1 MGEFCLLGIVEFARM
16 LQRISNSFVVFQC
29 SSGKSFGLQ
38 ARISQ
43 RYWFSSKGSNGDND
57 DHSQNDNDSKDSLIP
72 LESNESNSSKIDKL
86 SEVDGKNEK
95 DSKDSYLSKP
105 SIPENVTEILGIPI
119 PRRPLFPGFY
129 KTISI
134 KNPKISNLLTS
145 MLRRGNPWIGVFL
158 ERPEFSL
165 SQQDDNNGDSD
176 KTADDKTKKSNS
188 SQQDIIRNIHQI
200 YPVGVFAQLIN
211 VFPGPP
217 TEVVL
222 PLGKESKQSTNF
234 TAIVYPHR
242 RIRALELLAPS
253 ASSQIRRLRIEN
265 VVQEQYDSRSRIVRA
280 ISQEIFAVLS
290 DIAKLNSFFREH
302 IMHHN
307 VPTAV
312 FEDPAKLAD
321 FVTVLSSGEPE
332 ELQQVLECVDIE
344 ERLRKA
350 LELLKKEL
358 VTAQLQYS
366 ISKDVENKL
375 TQKQREYFLNEQLK
389 VIKRELGLE
398 ADTKDKLIE
407 TFKQRIE
414 KLTLPAVVEKVYQ
427 EEISK
432 LQVLEPNGS
441 EFNVTRNYLD
451 WISQLPWGITS
462 DENLDH
468 EHASKVLNED
478 HYGLED
484 IKNRILE
491 FIAVGKLRG
500 NVQGKILCFVGPPGV
515 GKTSIGKS
523 IARALNRKYFRF
535 SVGGL
540 SDVAEIK
547 GHRRTYV
554 GAMPGKVIQALKSV
568 QTENPLILIDEI
580 DKISHMS
587 HQGDPSSAL
596 LELLDPEQNK
606 SFLDHYLDVP
616 VDLGKVLFVCT
627 ANVLDTIPGPLLD
640 RMEIINLSGY
650 IAEEKKQIARQ
661 YLIPAALTDSG
672 LAPPDAYVISDNA
685 LDRLIRYYCRENG
698 VRNLKKHIEKIFR
711 KVAFQLV
718 SQRIDSAKRP
728 FIVDQNN
735 LAEFVGQPPFS
746 SDKIYPDS
754 PPVGVVMG
762 LAWTPMGG
770 SVLYIE
776 TVGEKNATP
785 IMTKTGQLGKV
796 MDESSVISYTF
807 AKDFV
812 SKRFPTSTF
821 LSSHSVHLHVPEGA
835 IHKDGP
841 SAGVTMAT
849 ALISLASGQ
858 PIKAGIAMTGE
869 LTLTGKILKIG
880 GLKEKTIAAK
890 NAGVKKIIFPQANLS
905 DWHEIP
911 DFVREGLEFFPV
923 QEYQQ
928 VYDICFPSQ

>member
-1 MGEFCLLGIVEFARM
+1 M
-16 LQRISNSFVVFQC
+16 LQRITNSFAVVSQC
-29 SSGKSFGLQ
+29 SKGKNFGLS
-38 ARISQ
+38 ANTSRNHF
-43 RYWFSSKGSNGDND
+43 FSTKNSNGNND
-57 DHSQNDNDSKDSLIP
+57 DHSNGNDDDSSIDSLVP
-72 LESNESNSSKIDKL
+72 LESNDSNSSKLDKV
-86 SEVDGKNEK
+86 SEIDGKNEK
-95 DSKDSYLSKP
+95 DTKNSYLSKP
-105 SIPENVTEILGIPI
+105 SIPENVTEILGILI
-119 PRRPLFPGFY
+119 TRRPLFPGFY

-145 MLRRGNPWIGVFL
+145 MLRRGNSWIGVFL
-158 ERPEFSL
+158 EKPEYSL
-165 SQQDDNNGDSD
+165 SPPDDNGDSG
-176 KTADDKTKKSNS
+176 KAETKASKVSS
-188 SQQDIIRNIHQI
+188 SQSDVIRNIHQI

-217 TEVVL
+217 TETIL
-222 PLGKESKQSTNF
+222 PIGKESKQATSF

-253 ASSQIRRLRIEN
+253 ASSQIRRLRVEN
-265 VVQEQYDSRSRIVRA
+265 VVQEQYDTRSRVVRA
-280 ISQEIFAVLS
+280 ICQEIFAVLS

-302 IMHHN
+302 IIHHN

-407 TFKQRIE
+407 TFKQRVE
-414 KLTLPAVVEKVYQ
+414 KLTLPAVVDKVYQ

-432 LQVLEPNGS
+432 FQVLEPNGS
-441 EFNVTRNYLD
+441 EFTVTRNYLD

-462 DENLDH
+462 EENLDH
-468 EHASKVLNED
+468 EHALNED

-491 FIAVGKLRG
+491 FIAVGKLKG

-554 GAMPGKVIQALKSV
+554 GAMPGKVIQAFKSV

-596 LELLDPEQNK
+596 LELLDPELNK

-616 VDLGKVLFVCT
+616 IDLGKVLFVCT
-627 ANVLDTIPGPLLD
+627 ANVLDTIPAPLLD
-640 RMEIINLSGY
+640 RMEVINLSGY
-650 IAEEKKQIARQ
+650 IAEEKKQIARR
-661 YLIPAALTDSG
+661 YLIPNALADSG
-672 LAPPDAYVISDNA
+672 LTPPDAYVISDDA
-685 LDRLIRYYCRENG
+685 LDNLIRYYCRENG

-718 SQRIDSAKRP
+718 SQQINTTNTPFVIDQS
-728 FIVDQNN
+728 N

-746 SDKIYPDS
+746 TDKIYPDS
-754 PPVGVVMG
+754 PPIGVVMG

-776 TVGEKNATP
+776 TVGEQHTTP
-785 IMTKTGQLGKV
+785 IITKTGQLGKV
-796 MDESSVISYTF
+796 MDESSIISYTF

-812 SKRFPTSTF
+812 SKQFPTNTF

-858 PIKAGIAMTGE
+858 PVKPGIAMTGE
-869 LTLTGKILKIG
+869 LTLTGKVLKIG

-911 DFVREGLEFFPV
+911 GFVREGLEFFPV

-928 VYDICFPSQ
+928 VYDICFSSQ